1 MFRCVFRR
9 SPSSLLTDD
18 CISAMA
24 EGLSSSFYRHFLG
37 LLWKDGGSAYLS
49 NADSSISAEWDSFC
63 SIIMQM
69 CTSPHVTS
77 QEFSN
82 SVPHSSWEFLL
93 SSKFHK
99 DYKLKSIS
107 GIASGTSPGLSLDL
121 LRFSPRS
128 NSEDIKNLHK
138 STYTELLMECLDSL
152 HAVYECLKLDILR
165 KRLVFSY
172 VDSCCFLGL
181 GFGMFLVLLIAK

>member
-18 CISAMA
+18 CIAAMA

-69 CTSPHVTS
+69 CTSPCVTS
-77 QEFSN
+77 QDFSN

-107 GIASGTSPGLSLDL
+107 GIASGTSPGSSLDL

-165 KRLVFSY
+165 KRLVFS
-172 VDSCCFLGL
+172 
-181 GFGMFLVLLIAK
+181 